1 MKGAGTRS
9 SVGVAATGSSAVNQ
23 ADLLQLVAN
32 GEGSR
37 VEFKRDD
44 IRPERLAREISGLLN
59 FEGGHI
65 LLGVEDDGTITGLTR
80 RRDDAEE
87 WMMNIA
93 RQNIRPP
100 FIPSWS
106 CVALDDGKTVAVVGV
121 PADAPG
127 KPYKARVGKAWQ
139 AYVRVGTSVREATHA
154 EEARLY
160 QAAQLVRFD
169 IRPVSGT
176 DLDSLDLERLL
187 NYFRVVQPRS
197 APPRTDRD
205 GWERLLGN
213 LDLLAD
219 GCATGAG
226 LLLFGTNPNRRLPQA
241 GITAA
246 AFPGTEKTYDTDDEM
261 VIRGPLVSVL
271 SPSKKALELGVI
283 DQATDFVARNMRTTA
298 WLEGGRRRR
307 KKAFA
312 SEAVREAVVN
322 AVAHRDYLLTQ
333 TDIEISLFADRL
345 EVISPGRLPNGVT
358 VEKMQEGFRAARN
371 ALLKEILRDYGYV
384 EHLGMGVRRKII
396 EAMRVHNGTEVDLVE
411 EDDRFIVRLWKG
423 PAAEPH

>member
-1 MKGAGTRS
+1 M
-9 SVGVAATGSSAVNQ
+9 NQ
-23 ADLLQLVAN
+23 AELLQLVVN
-32 GEGSR
+32 GESSR

-44 IRPERLAREISGLLN
+44 IGPERLAREVSALLN
-59 FEGGHI
+59 FEGGLI
-65 LLGVEDDGTITGLTR
+65 LLGVEDDGAITGLTR
-80 RRDDAEE
+80 SREDAEE

-93 RQNIRPP
+93 RQNIQPP

-106 CVALDDGKTVAVVGV
+106 CVALDEGKTVAVVEV
-121 PADAPG
+121 PADAPE
-127 KPYKARVGKAWQ
+127 KPYKAKVGKGWQ
-139 AYVRVGTSVREATHA
+139 TYIRVGTSLRTATYA
-154 EEARLY
+154 DEARLY

-169 IRPVSGT
+169 IRPVRGT
-176 DLDSLDLERLL
+176 DLDSLDLARLR
-187 NYFRVVQPRS
+187 NYFRVLQRRD
-197 APPRTDRD
+197 APSLADRH
-205 GWERLLGN
+205 GWEQLLGN

-246 AFPGTEKTYDTDDEM
+246 AFPGVEKTYDTDDEM

-271 SPSKKALELGVI
+271 SPRKKALEPGVI
-283 DQATDFVARNMRTTA
+283 DQATDFVARNMGTDA

-322 AVAHRDYLLTQ
+322 AVTHRDYLLTQ
-333 TDIEISLFADRL
+333 TDIEISLYADRL
-345 EVISPGRLPNGVT
+345 EIISPGRLPNGVT
-358 VEKMQEGFRAARN
+358 VRKMREGARAARN
-371 ALLKEILRDYGYV
+371 ELLKDILRDYGYV

-396 EAMRVHNGTEVDLVE
+396 EAMRMHNATKVGLVE
-411 EDDRFIVRLWKG
+411 EDDRFVVRLWKK
-423 PAAEPH
+423 PLAEAR

>member
-1 MKGAGTRS
+1 M
-9 SVGVAATGSSAVNQ
+9 NQ
-23 ADLLQLVAN
+23 AELLQLVVN
-32 GEGSR
+32 GESSR

-44 IRPERLAREISGLLN
+44 IGPERLAREVSALLN
-59 FEGGHI
+59 FEGGLI
-65 LLGVEDDGTITGLTR
+65 LLGVEDDGAITGLTR
-80 RRDDAEE
+80 SREDAEE

-93 RQNIRPP
+93 RQNIQPP

-106 CVALDDGKTVAVVGV
+106 CVALDEGKTVAVVEV
-121 PADAPG
+121 PADAPE
-127 KPYKARVGKAWQ
+127 KPYKAKVGKGWQ
-139 AYVRVGTSVREATHA
+139 TYIRVGTSVRTATYA
-154 EEARLY
+154 DEARLY

-169 IRPVSGT
+169 IRPVRGT
-176 DLDSLDLERLL
+176 DLDSLDLARLR
-187 NYFRVVQPRS
+187 NYFRVLQRRD
-197 APPRTDRD
+197 APSLADRQ
-205 GWERLLGN
+205 GWEQLLGN

-246 AFPGTEKTYDTDDEM
+246 AFPGVEKTYDTDDEM

-271 SPSKKALELGVI
+271 SPRKKALEPGVI
-283 DQATDFVARNMRTTA
+283 DQATDFVARNMGTDA

-322 AVAHRDYLLTQ
+322 AVTHRDYLLTQ
-333 TDIEISLFADRL
+333 TDIEISLYADRL
-345 EVISPGRLPNGVT
+345 EIISPGRLPNGVT
-358 VEKMQEGFRAARN
+358 VRKMREGARAARN
-371 ALLKEILRDYGYV
+371 ELLKDILRDYGYV

-396 EAMRVHNGTEVDLVE
+396 EAMRMHNATKVGLVE
-411 EDDRFIVRLWKG
+411 EDDRFVVRLWKK
-423 PAAEPH
+423 PLAEAR

>member
-1 MKGAGTRS
+1 M
-9 SVGVAATGSSAVNQ
+9 NQ
-23 ADLLQLVAN
+23 AELLQLVVN
-32 GEGSR
+32 GESSR

-44 IRPERLAREISGLLN
+44 IGPERLAREVSALLN
-59 FEGGHI
+59 FEGGLI
-65 LLGVEDDGTITGLTR
+65 LLGVEDDGAITGLTR
-80 RRDDAEE
+80 SREDAEE

-93 RQNIRPP
+93 RQNIQPP

-106 CVALDDGKTVAVVGV
+106 CVALDEGKTVAVVEV
-121 PADAPG
+121 PADAPE
-127 KPYKARVGKAWQ
+127 KPYKAKVGKGWQ
-139 AYVRVGTSVREATHA
+139 TYIRVGTSVRTATYA
-154 EEARLY
+154 DEARLY

-169 IRPVSGT
+169 IRPVRGT
-176 DLDSLDLERLL
+176 DLDSLDLARLR
-187 NYFRVVQPRS
+187 NYFRVLQRRD
-197 APPRTDRD
+197 APSLADRH
-205 GWERLLGN
+205 GWEQLLGN

-246 AFPGTEKTYDTDDEM
+246 AFPGVEKTYDTDDEM

-271 SPSKKALELGVI
+271 SPRKKALEPGVI
-283 DQATDFVARNMRTTA
+283 DQATDFVARNMGTDA

-322 AVAHRDYLLTQ
+322 AVTHRDYLLTQ
-333 TDIEISLFADRL
+333 TDIEISLYADRL
-345 EVISPGRLPNGVT
+345 EIISPGRLPNGVT
-358 VEKMQEGFRAARN
+358 VRKMREGARAARN
-371 ALLKEILRDYGYV
+371 ELLKDILRDYGYV

-396 EAMRVHNGTEVDLVE
+396 EAMRMHNATKVGLVE
-411 EDDRFIVRLWKG
+411 EDDRFVVRLWKK
-423 PAAEPH
+423 PLAEAR